1 METFNWHKE
10 AEKNWDE
17 RADFW
22 NQSSEERWEHGNR
35 KTIVPFILKHIPKG
49 SYIADL
55 GCGDGYGSFKLH
67 EAGYRVIGI
76 DFSKEMIE
84 KAKSRGEN
92 EHLQFLQGDL
102 TKLPFP
108 DETFSGAMAINSI
121 EWIEKPL
128 EALNEMRRVLKNGH
142 LLCVGLL
149 GPTAAP
155 RMNSY
160 RRLYGEPV
168 ICNTMMP
175 WEFEKLAKENG
186 WEIVDGEGVYKSRVT
201 EKLVA
206 SLSTELK
213 QALTFMW
220 LFMLRKAE

>member
-1 METFNWHKE
+1 LKTFNWHKE
-10 AEKNWDE
+10 AEKSWDE

-22 NQSSEERWEHGNR
+22 NQSSEEMWEHGSR

-49 SYIADL
+49 SYVADL

-67 EAGYRVIGI
+67 QAGYHVVGI
-76 DFSKEMIE
+76 DLSKEMIE

-92 EHLQFLQGDL
+92 ERLQFLQGDL
-102 TKLPFP
+102 TKLPFS

-121 EWIEKPL
+121 EWTEKPL
-128 EALNEMRRVLKNGH
+128 EALNEMRRVLKSDH
-142 LLCVGLL
+142 HLCVGLL

-155 RMNSY
+155 RINSY

-175 WEFEKLAKENG
+175 WEFEKLAQENG
-186 WEIVDGEGVYKSRVT
+186 WELVDGEGVYKRGVS
-201 EKLVA
+201 EKMVA
-206 SLSTELK
+206 NLPTELK

-220 LFMLRKAE
+220 LFMLRKV